1 MALQV
6 RRGTNAERLG
16 ITPLVGELIY
26 VTDTKQL
33 YVGDG
38 TTAGGTTTIANT
50 IDSLLSDTS
59 PQLGGELDLN
69 GNNITGTGNINITG
83 TITASG
89 TVNLG
94 DGVGSDIL
102 VIGGAIQGHLVPD
115 ADSAHNLG
123 SSTKF
128 WNAAWINQLTVD
140 SQITAERVQADIIAD
155 DSTVVFNASTGLIPA
170 AQVSGTFTG
179 SVTGNVT
186 GNVVGNVTGTLD
198 GDVTGSVF
206 GDDSTLLVD
215 GINNTVSFNGKDTDD
230 LAEGDTNL
238 FYTNARTQAFVTQSY
253 VNNLNITA
261 ASLDGDMTGSVFS
274 DNSTLMLDGINLK
287 LAVEDISVQNISAP
301 DNDISIFATGNR
313 SRVSLQRN
321 DTTDVASNTSL
332 ADIIVTRKNTT
343 TNVVTGIGS
352 LAFSEDRMVY
362 VASPGGTYDFNNY
375 MAVHKTGKVAISMPG
390 NISVEPAAHLEVGG
404 AIKPGVYADDA
415 ARDAAI
421 TSPVAGMMVFN
432 TTGTKFQGYTGSA
445 WVDLN

>member
-16 ITPLVGELIY
+16 ITPLQGELIY

-38 TTAGGTTTIANT
+38 TTVGGTTTIANT
-50 IDSLLSDTS
+50 IDSLLADTS

-123 SSTKF
+123 SSTKY
-128 WNAAWINQLTVD
+128 WNNAWLNQLTVD
-140 SQITAERVQADIIAD
+140 SQITAERVQADIIGD
-155 DSTVVFNASTGLIPA
+155 DSSLIVNISTNTVTGVFSGNLTGD
-170 AQVSGTFTG
+170 
-179 SVTGNVT
+179 VTGNVSGT
-186 GNVVGNVTGTLD
+186 AGAVPFSGVTSTPTTLSGYGITDAVTSGAADAITATMVAENVITSRELANGNSYNGTFD
-198 GDVTGSVF
+198 GDLSGS
-206 GDDSTLLVD
+206 
-215 GINNTVSFNGKDTDD
+215 I
-230 LAEGDTNL
+230 
-238 FYTNARTQAFVTQSY
+238 
-253 VNNLNITA
+253 
-261 ASLDGDMTGSVFS
+261 FS
-274 DNSTLMLDGINLK
+274 DNSTVMLDAQNLK
-287 LAVEDISVQNISAP
+287 LTVEDISVQNIAAP
-301 DNDISIFATGNR
+301 DNEITFTSNALRNR
-313 SRVSLQRN
+313 LSLQRQ
-321 DTTDVASNTSL
+321 DTTDVASNTPL
-332 ADIIVTRKNTT
+332 AEFVITRKNTS
-343 TNVVTGIGS
+343 TNTVTGIGT
-352 LAFSEDRMVY
+352 LAWTEDRMVY
-362 VASPGGTYDFNNY
+362 IGAPGGTYDYDNY
-375 MAVHKTGKVAISMPG
+375 MTVHSTGKVAISMPG
-390 NISVEPAAHLEVGG
+390 NINAEPAAHLEVGG
-404 AIKPGVYADDA
+404 AIKPGVYADNT

-421 TSPVAGMMVFN
+421 TSPVAGMIVFN

>member
-123 SSTKF
+123 SPTKY
-128 WNAAWINQLTVD
+128 WNDAWLNQLTVD
-140 SQITAERVQADIIAD
+140 SQITAERVQADIIGD
-155 DSTVVFNASTGLIPA
+155 DSSLIVNISTNTVTGVFSGNLTGDVTGD
-170 AQVSGTFTG
+170 VSGTAGAVPFSG
-179 SVTGNVT
+179 VTSTPTTLSGYGITDAVTSGAADAITATMVAENVITTRELANGNSY
-186 GNVVGNVTGTLD
+186 NGTFD
-198 GDVTGSVF
+198 GDLTGSVF
-206 GDDSTLLVD
+206 GDNSSLLVD
-215 GINNTVSFNGKDTDD
+215 GNNNTIVGDVDT
-230 LAEGDTNL
+230 ASVKTNSVL
-238 FYTNARTQAFVTQSY
+238 DGNNSGILTI
-253 VNNLNITA
+253 NLNNTTNTQPRILLESNGTSGSGLWITTNDTTRTLA
-261 ASLDGDMTGSVFS
+261 GTDNIGRVLFRSIDAGGTETPAVMIARKDELIIAVGDKNTAETFHMDT
-274 DNSTLMLDGINLK
+274 
-287 LAVEDISVQNISAP
+287 
-301 DNDISIFATGNR
+301 ATGNYG
-313 SRVSLQRN
+313 LGIEPN
-321 DTTDVASNTSL
+321 
-332 ADIIVTRKNTT
+332 AD
-343 TNVVTGIGS
+343 
-352 LAFSEDRMVY
+352 A
-362 VASPGGTYDFNNY
+362 
-375 MAVHKTGKVAISMPG
+375 KV
-390 NISVEPAAHLEVGG
+390 NVGG
-404 AIKPGVYADDA
+404 AMLLGNMTTTV
-415 ARDAAI
+415 RDALTA
-421 TSPVAGMMVFN
+421 ANGMIIYN
-432 TTGTKFQGYTGSA
+432 TTDNKFQGYENGSWA
-445 WVDLN
+445 NLI

>member
-16 ITPLVGELIY
+16 ITPLAGELIY

-123 SSTKF
+123 SSTKY
-128 WNAAWINQLTVD
+128 WNNAWLNQLTVD
-140 SQITAERVQADIIAD
+140 SQITAERVQADIIGD
-155 DSTVVFNASTGLIPA
+155 DSSLIVDISTN
-170 AQVSGTFTG
+170 T
-179 SVTGNVT
+179 VTGVFS
-186 GNVVGNVTGTLD
+186 GNLT
-198 GDVTGSVF
+198 GDVTGDVSGTAGAVPF
-206 GDDSTLLVD
+206 SGVTSTPTTLSGY
-215 GINNTVSFNGKDTDD
+215 GITD
-230 LAEGDTNL
+230 A
-238 FYTNARTQAFVTQSY
+238 VTSGAADA
-253 VNNLNITA
+253 ITA
-261 ASLDGDMTGSVFS
+261 TMVAENVITSRELANGNSYNGTFDGDLSGSVFS
-274 DNSTLMLDGINLK
+274 DNSTVMLDAQNLK
-287 LAVEDISVQNISAP
+287 LTVEDISVQNIAAP
-301 DNDISIFATGNR
+301 DNEITFTSNALR
-313 SRVSLQRN
+313 SRLSLQRQ
-321 DTTDVASNTSL
+321 DTTDVASDTAL
-332 ADIIVTRKNTT
+332 AEFVITRKNTT
-343 TNVVTGIGS
+343 TNTVTGVGT
-352 LAFSEDRMVY
+352 LAWTEDRMVY
-362 VASPGGTYDFNNY
+362 VGAPGGTYDFNNY
-375 MAVHKTGKVAISMPG
+375 MTVHSTGKVAISMPG
-390 NISVEPAAHLEVGG
+390 NLNAEPAAHLEVGG